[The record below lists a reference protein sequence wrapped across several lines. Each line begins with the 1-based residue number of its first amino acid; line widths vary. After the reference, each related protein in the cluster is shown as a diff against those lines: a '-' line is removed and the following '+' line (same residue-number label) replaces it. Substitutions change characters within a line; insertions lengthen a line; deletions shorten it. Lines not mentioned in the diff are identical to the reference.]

1 MNKYKITGIIYIHI
15 GMRERERERERE
27 GGGGQGGSFSHC
39 VSVNGKTE
47 GKGQKHVEAENQ
59 KLNRS
64 NEG

>member
-1 MNKYKITGIIYIHI
+1 MSIYKITGIIYIHI
-15 GMRERERERERE
+15 GKGGGRGGRE
-27 GGGGQGGSFSHC
+27 GEGRSFSHC

-59 KLNRS
+59 KLNGS